1 MILLQQSRKIL
12 ATFVLILVLMITT
25 ACSGNGTVTQV
36 DRTTNPPVIG
46 RDVTYA
52 ELERGNTPTGQ
63 TFGNWVVQTSRGL
76 VKDAYVRDNNK
87 LGVVISPQVR
97 PNEVRPLAKS
107 LVQGFRKNFP
117 NQDLTV
123 LIYGPDKKLILT
135 TEYDT
140 QTNQVKYS

>member
-1 MILLQQSRKIL
+1 MIVLQQSRKIL

-25 ACSGNGTVTQV
+25 ACAGSTVAQV
-36 DRTTNPPVIG
+36 DRTTTSPAIG

-52 ELERGNTPTGQ
+52 ELERGNTPGGQ
-63 TFGNWVVQTSRGL
+63 TFGNWVLQASSGL

-107 LVQGFRKNFP
+107 LVQGFHKNFP
-117 NQDLTV
+117 NQDLKV
-123 LIYGPDKKLILT
+123 LIYAPDKKLILT

>member
-12 ATFVLILVLMITT
+12 ATFLLIGVLMITT
-25 ACSGNGTVTQV
+25 ACGGGGTVSQV
-36 DRTTNPPVIG
+36 DRPTTPSAIG

-52 ELERGNTPTGQ
+52 ELERGNTPSGQ
-63 TFGNWVVQTSRGL
+63 TFGNWVVQTSQGL
-76 VKDAYVRDNNK
+76 VQDAYVRDNNK
-87 LGVVISPQVR
+87 LGVVISPKVS

-117 NQDLTV
+117 NQDLKV
-123 LIYGPDKKLILT
+123 LVYAPDKKLILT
-135 TEYDT
+135 TEYDV